1 LHIPKCEE
9 GPSALNL
16 RDDPPLEPMYAEAG
30 LNSAG
35 RVLNITETCNLKSL
49 SSVF

>member
-16 RDDPPLEPMYAEAG
+16 RDDPPLEPMPKQG
-30 LNSAG
+30 
-35 RVLNITETCNLKSL
+35 
-49 SSVF
+49 